1 MFNTDVGFATLIK
14 DREWEVLEV
23 SLDQYVVELASNETC
38 YIKDT
43 EDYALG
49 KDMELL
55 VNGDVRIMRIS
66 GSVILCSITDKA
78 FIVVEGY
85 V

>member
-23 SLDQYVVELASNETC
+23 NFKLDVELAFNETC